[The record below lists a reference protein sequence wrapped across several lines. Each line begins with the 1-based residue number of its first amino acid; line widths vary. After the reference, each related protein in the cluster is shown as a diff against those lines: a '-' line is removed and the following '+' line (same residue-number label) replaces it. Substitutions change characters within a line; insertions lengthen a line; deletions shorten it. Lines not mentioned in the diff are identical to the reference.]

1 MFDDDRL
8 PTHLWVSAHI
18 RQLNNDGIP
27 AMVLQKGERNSGTLM
42 LKLNMFENGCRV
54 LTQMRDIDGRMG
66 WLAAFKGE
74 AVEEPEAEAHI
85 ARATGRDPDLW
96 VIEIEDRQG
105 RNPFEGKLL

>member
-8 PTHLWVSAHI
+8 PTHLLVSGHI

-27 AMVLQKGERNSGTLM
+27 AMVLQKGEKMSGTVM

-54 LTQMRDIDGRMG
+54 LSQMRDLDGHMV
-66 WLAAFKGE
+66 WLAAFKGD
-74 AVEEPEAEAHI
+74 AVEEQEADAYI
-85 ARATGRDPDLW
+85 QRATSRDPDLW

-105 RNPFEGKLL
+105 RNPFEGRLL

>member
-27 AMVLQKGERNSGTLM
+27 AMVLQKGERNSDTLM

-54 LTQMRDIDGRMG
+54 LTQMRDIDGARACG
-66 WLAAFKGE
+66 LH
-74 AVEEPEAEAHI
+74 AVQVDGPHHLPEALA
-85 ARATGRDPDLW
+85 PWL
-96 VIEIEDRQG
+96 
-105 RNPFEGKLL
+105 